1 MEPEKIE
8 PEKITFPCDYPVKVV
23 ARASED
29 LRERLDNVFAAHF
42 GTFDAA
48 RVTVRE
54 SAQANFV
61 SFTYT
66 MVVESVEQLKTLHV
80 ALQESAGVVMVI

>member
-1 MEPEKIE
+1 ME

-23 ARASED
+23 ARSTED
-29 LRERLDNVFAAHF
+29 LREHLDSIFAEHF
-42 GTFDAA
+42 GGFDAA
-48 RVTVRE
+48 RVAVRP

-66 MVVESVEQLKTLHV
+66 MVVQNVEQLKSLHG
-80 ALQESAGVVMVI
+80 ALQKHPAVVMVI

>member
-8 PEKITFPCDYPVKVV
+8 FPCDYPVKVV
-23 ARASED
+23 ARARQD
-29 LRERLDNVFAAHF
+29 LREQLDSVFTAHF
-42 GTFDAA
+42 GTFAPE
-48 RVTVRE
+48 RVAMRE

-66 MVVESVEQLKTLHV
+66 MLVQNVEQLKAVHGV
-80 ALQESAGVVMVI
+80 LQEHPAVVMVI

>member
-8 PEKITFPCDYPVKVV
+8 FPCDYPVKVV

-29 LRERLDNVFAAHF
+29 LRQQLDSVFAAHF
-42 GTFDAA
+42 GSFGTE
-48 RVTVRE
+48 RVAVRE

-66 MVVESVEQLKTLHV
+66 MVVQDVEQLKALHGR
-80 ALQESAGVVMVI
+80 LQEHPAVVMVI